1 MSKSE
6 AKAFIDL
13 SDKILAENWIDLF
26 QCLFKKKK
34 KRQIWT
40 TLYPF
45 MLYREKKEAML
56 VLNDIINHCFQDNCI

>member
-34 KRQIWT
+34 KKANLDHFVSVYVVQR
-40 TLYPF
+40 
-45 MLYREKKEAML
+45 KERGRA
-56 VLNDIINHCFQDNCI
+56 CIKWHYQPLFLR

>member
-13 SDKILAENWIDLF
+13 SDKILAGNWIDLF

-34 KRQIWT
+34 KPNLDHFVSVYVVQ
-40 TLYPF
+40 
-45 MLYREKKEAML
+45 KQKEDML
-56 VLNDIINHCFQDNCI
+56 VLNDIINHCLQDNCI